1 MPYGCI
7 KGMHCQSTPFVRD
20 LLAGY
25 TLPMKNMATQIQ
37 TIIRRLRKVYPDAK
51 TALEYETPFQFLVA
65 VILSAQCTDN
75 KVNEVMRPVFRRYK
89 TAADFASI
97 PLPKLEQMVKQ
108 TGFYKMK
115 ALAVRTTATLVR
127 DKFGGNVPATMD
139 ELLTLRGVARK
150 TANVVIG
157 ELTGKAV
164 GVTVDTHVRRLSQR
178 LGLTKQNNP
187 VNIEKD
193 LMALVAPKDW
203 LIFPH
208 LLVLHGRAI
217 CKAQRPSCDRCLLH
231 DICPSAFKFPHFQ
244 KP

>member
-1 MPYGCI
+1 
-7 KGMHCQSTPFVRD
+7 
-20 LLAGY
+20 
-25 TLPMKNMATQIQ
+25 MKNMPTHVQ
-37 TIIRRLRKVYPDAK
+37 TIIRRLRRLYPDAK
-51 TALEYETPFQFLVA
+51 TALEYNTPFQFLVA
-65 VILSAQCTDN
+65 VILSAQCTDK
-75 KVNEVMRPVFRRYK
+75 KVNEVMRPVFRRYT

-115 ALAVRTTATLVR
+115 ALAVHTTATLVR
-127 DKFGGNVPATMD
+127 DTFGGRVPATMD

-178 LGLTKQNNP
+178 LGLTSHTDP
-187 VNIEKD
+187 VKIEQE
-193 LMALVAPKDW
+193 LMQRVAPNDW

-208 LLVLHGRAI
+208 LLVLHGRSI
-217 CKAQRPSCDRCLLH
+217 CEAKKPKCDLCPLS

-244 KP
+244 RP